1 MSNIPQPVTP
11 RGGIA
16 TWIALVGCLA
26 VFVAALLYYLGRLYL
41 TAYYD
46 CFGIGPGAL
55 AFSTNDYMFSSVP
68 VVFLVI
74 GTIPGIVFAY
84 FSLVRWMPFGI
95 STELNGKKRGIAI
108 ATGVIWQLL
117 FALVIYNFFTL
128 LVPINF
134 PYLDSFTVGI
144 AIGALFPTVL
154 WLFMIVF
161 VERVSL
167 KVSPTTVAPYF
178 YMLAVVLVYFFA
190 TMPVFVDR
198 MAERFAYFDANRLAS
213 VTIVTRQ
220 SIPELQT
227 SQTGIDNQINAKLLV
242 INNSWIYFFGSSDSQ
257 NSQTDALR
265 GLGPLYSIQIS
276 DIERIVYQASPK

>member
-11 RGGIA
+11 REGIA
-16 TWIALVGCLA
+16 TWIALVGCIA

-55 AFSTNDYMFSSVP
+55 AFSTNDYMFSSVS

-84 FSLVRWMPFGI
+84 LSLVRWWPFGI
-95 STELNGKKRGIAI
+95 PTGLNGKKRGIAI
-108 ATGVIWQLL
+108 ATEVIFQAF
-117 FALVIYNFFTL
+117 FALIIYNFFTR

-144 AIGALFPTVL
+144 AIGALFPTIL
-154 WLFMIVF
+154 WLGMIILT
-161 VERVSL
+161 EGVSL
-167 KVSPTTVAPYF
+167 KTSPQTVAPYY
-178 YMLAVVLVYFFA
+178 YMLAILLIYFFA
-190 TMPVFVDR
+190 IMPVFVDR
-198 MAERFAYFDANRLAS
+198 MAERFAYVDASRLAP

-220 SIPELQT
+220 SIPELQP
-227 SQTGIDNQINAKLLV
+227 SQTGTDNQINVQLLV
-242 INNSWIYFFGSSDSQ
+242 INNNWIYFFGSSDNQSSRTTLQ
-257 NSQTDALR
+257 NV
-265 GLGPLYSIQIS
+265 GPLYSVKTS
-276 DIERIVYQASPK
+276 DIERIVYQPLPK